1 MYFSAMLA
9 RVKQYID
16 KNGLFDSND
25 KILVALSGGADSVA
39 LLFVLKKLGYAVSAA
54 HCNFKLRGAESDQ
67 DEAFV
72 RKLVHDWQVEAHFTV
87 FDTRTYAKKQG
98 ISIEMAAR
106 DLRYHWFYEL
116 SRQYAYT
123 KIALGHHLND
133 SIETLLL
140 NLSRGTGIKGITGI
154 SAKNQKVIRPFLCV
168 NRDEIEA
175 LLNQENLSYRHDSS
189 NDSLHY
195 MRNIIRHQII
205 PAFKTIN
212 PAFEQLM
219 VQNLLNFQEAA
230 SIYDHQVEQLKE
242 QLTRQAGNRLLI
254 DTQKLSELPYKA
266 TVLFELLSPMGF
278 SYDSVS
284 KALNAM
290 DSEPGRTFFSESH
303 QLLVDRTQLI
313 VEPLDTLNEVF
324 VIDDLNGL
332 SRLPFLL
339 QGNKA
344 LAEEFVMDKDAKTG
358 SFDAARLS
366 FPLTF
371 RHWNSGDRFYPL
383 GMKQQKKLSDFF
395 TDQKIDRFT
404 KDKVWI
410 MESNQQIAWLVGH
423 RIDDRFKV
431 TGKTREVIVLKAK

>member
-1 MYFSAMLA
+1 MYFSAMLT
-9 RVKQYID
+9 RVKQYISKQD
-16 KNGLFDSND
+16 LFGFND

-39 LLFVLKKLGYAVSAA
+39 LLFILKKLGYKVYAA
-54 HCNFKLRGAESDQ
+54 HCNFKLRGTESVE

-87 FDTRTYAKKQG
+87 FDTRTYAKEQG

-116 SRQYAYT
+116 CKQNAYT
-123 KIALGHHLND
+123 KIAVGHHLND

-154 SAKNQKVIRPFLCV
+154 SAKNQNVVRPLLCL

-189 NDSLHY
+189 NDSLQY

-212 PAFEQLM
+212 PAFEQVM
-219 VQNLLNFQEAA
+219 VQNLLNFQDVA
-230 SIYDHQVEQLKE
+230 SIYDNQVEQLKE
-242 QLTRQAGNRLLI
+242 QLISHSGNRLLI
-254 DTQKLSELPYKA
+254 DALKLSELPYKA

-284 KALNAM
+284 KTFKAL
-290 DSEPGRTFFSESH
+290 DSEPGRTFFSETH
-303 QLLVDRTQLI
+303 QLLIDRTQLI
-313 VEPLDTLNEVF
+313 VEPVDTNNEVF
-324 VIDDLNGL
+324 VIDNINNMGG
-332 SRLPFLL
+332 LPFSL
-339 QGNKA
+339 QASA
-344 LAEEFVMDKDAKTG
+344 LPANEFVMDKNSQVG
-358 SFDAARLS
+358 CFDASILS

-371 RHWNSGDRFYPL
+371 RHWNRGDRFYPL

-404 KDKVWI
+404 KDKIWI
-410 MESNQQIAWLVGH
+410 MESKQQIAWLVGH

-431 TGKTREVIVLKAK
+431 TGKTREVIVLKSE

>member
-1 MYFSAMLA
+1 MLA

-39 LLFVLKKLGYAVSAA
+39 LLFVLKKLGYTVSAA

-87 FDTRTYAKKQG
+87 FDTRTYAKEQG

-116 SRQYAYT
+116 SRQHAYT

-140 NLSRGTGIKGITGI
+140 NLSRGTGIKGLTGI
-154 SAKNQKVIRPFLCV
+154 SATNQKVVRPLLCV

-212 PAFEQLM
+212 PAFEQVM
-219 VQNLLNFQEAA
+219 VQNLLNFQDAA
-230 SIYDHQVEQLKE
+230 SLYDNQVEQIKE

-254 DTQKLSELPYKA
+254 DTQRLSELPYKA
-266 TVLFELLSPMGF
+266 TVLFELISPMGF

-313 VEPLDTLNEVF
+313 VEPVDTLNEVF
-324 VIDDLNGL
+324 VIDDLHGL

-339 QGNKA
+339 QGNTMSA
-344 LAEEFVMDKDAKTG
+344 DEFVMDKDAKTG
-358 SFDAARLS
+358 SFDATKLS

-404 KDKVWI
+404 KDKIWI

-423 RIDDRFKV
+423 RIDDRFKI
-431 TGKTREVIVLKAK
+431 TGKTREVIVIKAK